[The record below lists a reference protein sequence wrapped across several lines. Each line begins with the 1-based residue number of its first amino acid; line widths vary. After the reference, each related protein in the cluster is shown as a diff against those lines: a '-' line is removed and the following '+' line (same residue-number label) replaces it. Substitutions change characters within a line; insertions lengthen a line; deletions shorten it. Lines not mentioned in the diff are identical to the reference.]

1 VDRTER
7 FYKIDRL
14 LRQSK
19 HVPVTRFLDELDI
32 SLATFKRDIEYMR
45 SRLHAPIVWDRE
57 RNGYCLTIPA
67 KDMPRYELPGLW
79 FNASEIYAL
88 LMMEQL
94 LENIDPGVLARR
106 LEPLKARLATLLGSA
121 DHSADEVRRR
131 IKVLTMGSRGLHAGG
146 FEVAANALLNR
157 KRLFIRYRGRVNNE
171 DTEREVSPQR
181 LVHYRDNWYLDAWCH
196 MRKGLRSFAMDCVR
210 DAEIRGGEVID
221 VPAAELDAALGGGY
235 GIFSG
240 RVVAW
245 AKLKFSPLAARW
257 VAAESWH
264 PQQKSLTDADGSYV
278 LELPYSDDRELLR
291 DILKYGPDV
300 EVLAPE
306 ALRSKIKEA
315 LATAA
320 GQYDG
325 HPGAAGRNSM

>member
-14 LRQSK
+14 LRQNR
-19 HVPVTRFLDELDI
+19 HVPVDRFLDELDI

-57 RNGYCLTIPA
+57 SNGYCLTTPPQDA
-67 KDMPRYELPGLW
+67 QRYELPGLW
-79 FNASEIYAL
+79 FNASEIHAL

-121 DHSADEVRRR
+121 DHSADEVRSR
-131 IKVLTMGSRGLHAGG
+131 IKVLTMGSRALPAGG
-146 FEVAANALLNR
+146 FEIAANALLNR
-157 KRLFIRYRGRVNNE
+157 KRLFIRYRGRVNDQ

-210 DAEIRGGEVID
+210 DAEVRAGEVID
-221 VPAAELDAALGGGY
+221 VAAADLDSALGSGY

-240 RVVAW
+240 RAVAW
-245 AKLKFSPLAARW
+245 AKLRFSPVAARW

-264 PQQKSLTDADGSYV
+264 PDQKAGYDPNGFYT

-291 DILKYGPDV
+291 DILKYGPEV
-300 EVLAPE
+300 EVLGPE
-306 ALRSKIKEA
+306 PLRAKVKEA
-315 LATAA
+315 IARAA
-320 GQYDG
+320 GLY
-325 HPGAAGRNSM
+325 

>member
-1 VDRTER
+1 MDRTER

-14 LRQSK
+14 LRQNR
-19 HVPVTRFLDELDI
+19 HVPVDRFLDELDI

-57 RNGYCLTIPA
+57 SNGYCLTTPPRDA
-67 KDMPRYELPGLW
+67 PRYELPGLW
-79 FNASEIYAL
+79 FNASEIHAL

-121 DHSADEVRRR
+121 DHSADEVRSR
-131 IKVLTMGSRGLHAGG
+131 IKVLTMGSRALPAGG
-146 FEVAANALLNR
+146 FEIAANALLNR
-157 KRLFIRYRGRVNNE
+157 KRLFIRYRGRVNDE

-210 DAEIRGGEVID
+210 DAEVRAGEVID
-221 VPAAELDAALGGGY
+221 VAAADLDSALGSGY

-240 RVVAW
+240 RAVAW
-245 AKLKFSPLAARW
+245 AKLRFSPVAARW

-264 PQQKSLTDADGSYV
+264 PDQKAGYDPNGFYT

-291 DILKYGPDV
+291 DILKYGPEV

-306 ALRSKIKEA
+306 ALRAKVKEA
-315 LATAA
+315 IARAA
-320 GQYDG
+320 RLY
-325 HPGAAGRNSM
+325 